1 MSKPDSD
8 SRKKGKQTKAM
19 WIVTIFLMTI
29 VISALISF
37 CSTQLMAVSTMAV
50 AFMILLFIVLIG
62 IVFDIVGVAVTSAD
76 EKPFHSMAARKVIG
90 AQEAIRLLRKA
101 DKVSSICCDVI
112 GDICGVVSGSAS
124 ATIAVQ
130 ILQNFEFSWPRIVSL
145 VMSALVAGF
154 TVGGKAVGKTFAIN
168 SSTQIVHFVGKVIY
182 FFQSLPKFVNKQ
194 KNKR

>member
-1 MSKPDSD
+1 MSKSDSD

-19 WIVTIFLMTI
+19 WIVTIFLLTI

-101 DKVSSICCDVI
+101 DKVSSI
-112 GDICGVVSGSAS
+112 
-124 ATIAVQ
+124 
-130 ILQNFEFSWPRIVSL
+130 
-145 VMSALVAGF
+145 
-154 TVGGKAVGKTFAIN
+154 
-168 SSTQIVHFVGKVIY
+168 
-182 FFQSLPKFVNKQ
+182 
-194 KNKR
+194 

>member
-124 ATIAVQ
+124 AAIVTQ
-130 ILQNFEFSWPRIVSL
+130 ILANFDFSIPQLISL
-145 VMSALVAGF
+145 GMSALVAGL
-154 TVGGKAVGKTFAIN
+154 TVGGKAIGKGLAIG
-168 SSTQIVHFVGKVIY
+168 SSTQIVHLVGTVVWSASHM
-182 FFQSLPKFVNKQ
+182 FQKKD
-194 KNKR
+194 R